1 MMFPTVIYGSM
12 SLPLP
17 QIPKHVPL
25 HVRRKMRE
33 KPPPKYFEV
42 EPVTG
47 ILLPG
52 QRSDIR
58 VRFMPSEEVRG
69 EEL

>member
-1 MMFPTVIYGSM
+1 MGVM